1 MLRSLFTL
9 CTLSGVILLSGC
21 KDTKSETWYKQHPD
35 ETYAVYTQCLKDGEA
50 SDNCEFAHRAAL
62 MFAQEGQP
70 GVKEKFEAIFQQE
83 AEKRNVV
90 TQ

>member
-9 CTLSGVILLSGC
+9 CTPQALSCLRLQGNQIRSP
-21 KDTKSETWYKQHPD
+21 YKQHPD

-83 AEKRNVV
+83 AEKRNAV

>member
-1 MLRSLFTL
+1 
-9 CTLSGVILLSGC
+9 VILLSGC
-21 KDTKSETWYKQHPD
+21 KETKSEAWYKQHPD

-70 GVKEKFEAIFQQE
+70 GVKENSRRYFSRKLQNEMQ
-83 AEKRNVV
+83 
-90 TQ
+90 

>member
-1 MLRSLFTL
+1 
-9 CTLSGVILLSGC
+9 
-21 KDTKSETWYKQHPD
+21 
-35 ETYAVYTQCLKDGEA
+35 
-50 SDNCEFAHRAAL
+50 

-83 AEKRNVV
+83 AEKRNAV